1 MKFFTLIR
9 PDASTRHAEAM
20 GGGVLA
26 STFLNT
32 TTSREVRGLGDSED
46 RRAYRDYSDFVTGP
60 DRDGWPQPGT
70 YKVGQREGADG
81 PWNSRAGK
89 AQLVKSVNP
98 LTGQT
103 DVGYFTVGAGYSSSS
118 LLSLQV
124 LEGP

>member
-1 MKFFTLIR
+1 
-9 PDASTRHAEAM
+9 M

-46 RRAYRDYSDFVTGP
+46 RRDVTGP
-60 DRDGWPQPGT
+60 GRDGWPEPGT

-98 LTGQT
+98 LTGQV
-103 DVGYFTVGAGYSSSS
+103 DVGYFTVGSGYASDTTPTRLPLIQAPNCKTHALHKVASC
-118 LLSLQV
+118 V
-124 LEGP
+124 CGEFIY